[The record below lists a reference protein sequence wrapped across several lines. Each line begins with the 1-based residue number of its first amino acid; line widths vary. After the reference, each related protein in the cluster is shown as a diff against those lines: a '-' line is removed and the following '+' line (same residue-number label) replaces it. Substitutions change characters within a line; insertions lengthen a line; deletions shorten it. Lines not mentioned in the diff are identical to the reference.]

1 MRFSIVIP
9 VYNRPDEVGELLAT
23 LTRVEGGDF
32 EVIIVEDGSSEPCDA
47 VASGYMERLNLR
59 YFYKKNTGPGLTRN
73 FGAERAAGRYVVFFD
88 SDCLIPEGYFA
99 RVGEE
104 LESSPVDAWGGPDR
118 AHPSFTAVQKAI
130 NYAMTAF
137 LTTGGIRGGRDNTVR
152 SLDRFYARSFN
163 MGVRREVF
171 DRVGG
176 FATMRVGEDIDLS
189 ARLLE
194 AGYAC
199 RLFPKAWVYHK
210 RRTRLARFFRQVF
223 SFGKA
228 RVLLSR
234 LHPGTLKPVHILPSV
249 FTAGLAAVMAAAV
262 LWTPWVLL
270 LPAAYLMAV
279 FVDAAVTN
287 KSLTVG
293 LLAMPSALVQLTG
306 YGLGF
311 ITGLF
316 SREREKREAVK

>member
-1 MRFSIVIP
+1 MRYSIVIP
-9 VYNRPDEVGELLAT
+9 VYNRPDEVGELLDT

-47 VASGYMERLNLR
+47 VVSGFMERLNLR

-73 FGAERAAGRYVVFFD
+73 FGAERAGGQYVVFFD
-88 SDCLIPEGYFA
+88 SDCLIPEGYFS

-104 LESSPVDAWGGPDR
+104 LDRGPADAWGGPDR
-118 AHPSFTAVQKAI
+118 ANGSFTAVQKAI

-137 LTTGGIRGGRDNTVR
+137 LTTGGIRGGRKNTVR

-163 MGVRREVF
+163 MGVSREVF
-171 DRVGG
+171 ESVGG

-189 ARLLE
+189 ARLFE
-194 AGYAC
+194 QGYSC
-199 RLFPKAWVYHK
+199 RLFPEAWVYHK
-210 RRTRLARFFRQVF
+210 RRTRLVKFFRQVF
-223 SFGKA
+223 NFGRA

-234 LHPGTLKPVHILPSV
+234 LHPGTLKAVHLLPSV
-249 FTAGLAAVMAAAV
+249 FTAGLAGVICAAV

-270 LPAAYLMAV
+270 LPGAYLLAV
-279 FVDAAVTN
+279 LVDSAVSN

-293 LLAMPSALVQLTG
+293 LLAVPAALVQLTG

-311 ITGLF
+311 ISGLF
-316 SREREKREAVK
+316 TRSRVEVDPGE